1 MPTKHTL
8 PTVAWRSWLLA
19 CALLLSL
26 TGCAKNYVVLLPDD
40 DGTLGKVVVTSGQQT
55 TVLDTKNQGTVMG
68 NTRSETFTV
77 TNEQLQKDFGAALAA
92 SPKKPA
98 SYLLYF
104 ETGQALLTKA
114 SQAELPK
121 IKEDISQRPGVDVA
135 VIGHTDTKGEAR
147 ANYELGLTRAKQVS
161 ALISDAGVST
171 DRLSIESHGEK
182 NLLVKTPDDTDE
194 PRNRRVEVIV
204 R

>member
-1 MPTKHTL
+1 MAKHTF
-8 PTVAWRSWLLA
+8 PTVAMRSWLLA
-19 CALLLSL
+19 SALLLSL
-26 TGCAKNYVVLLPDD
+26 TGCTKNYVVLLPDD
-40 DGTLGKVVVTSGQQT
+40 DGTLGKVTVTSPQENALLDKKSQGAFIGGIRRDTFTLSDEKLQT
-55 TVLDTKNQGTVMG
+55 T
-68 NTRSETFTV
+68 
-77 TNEQLQKDFGAALAA
+77 FGAALAA

-104 ETGQALLTKA
+104 ETGQAVLTEA
-114 SQAELPK
+114 SRAEIPR

-135 VIGHTDTKGEAR
+135 VVGHTDTKGEAH
-147 ANYELGLTRAKQVS
+147 ANFELGLTRAKLVS
-161 ALISDAGVST
+161 TLIADTGVST
-171 DRLSIESHGEK
+171 ERLLIESHGEK

>member
-1 MPTKHTL
+1 MSTQHTRPTLATL
-8 PTVAWRSWLLA
+8 FGLLA
-19 CALLLSL
+19 SALLLSL

-40 DGTLGKVVVTSGQQT
+40 DGTLGQVVVTSGQHT
-55 TVLDTKNQGTVMG
+55 TVLDQKSQGSLIG
-68 NTRSETFTV
+68 GTRSETFTV
-77 TNEQLQKDFGAALAA
+77 THEQLQKDFGAALAA

-104 ETGQALLTKA
+104 ETGQAVLTKA
-114 SQAELPK
+114 SQAEIPT
-121 IKEDISQRPGVDVA
+121 IKDDISHRPGVDVA
-135 VIGHTDTKGEAR
+135 VIGHSDTKGEAQ
-147 ANYELGLTRAKQVS
+147 ANYELGLTRAKLVS

-171 DRLSIESHGEK
+171 ERLSVESHGEK

>member
-1 MPTKHTL
+1 MSTQHTHPTFAKL
-8 PTVAWRSWLLA
+8 LCWLA
-19 CALLLSL
+19 SALLLSL

-40 DGTLGKVVVTSGQQT
+40 DGTLGQVVVTSGQQT
-55 TVLDTKNQGTVMG
+55 TVLDKKNQGTLMG
-68 NTRSETFTV
+68 GTRSETFTV

-92 SPKKPA
+92 SPKKPT

-114 SQAELPK
+114 SQAEIPV
-121 IKEDISQRPGVDVA
+121 IKEDISHRPGVDVA
-135 VIGHTDTKGEAR
+135 VIGHSDTKGEAQ
-147 ANYELGLTRAKQVS
+147 ANYELGLTRAKLVS

-171 DRLSIESHGEK
+171 ERLSVESHGEK
-182 NLLVKTPDDTDE
+182 NLLVKTPDDADE
-194 PRNRRVEVIV
+194 PSNRRVEVIV